1 MPMFV
6 LAIRVEVEMIFKM
19 NYRSFLIQREDSN
32 QSNKE
37 NIEQVLRLLNGV
49 ITEIFDPNIFY
60 SRLSFLES
68 GKDAIDIKNELNAGK
83 IHNGYKLPNI
93 QNKFYTRSTLVRNL
107 IPLPSEGKVR
117 AKFSKDESMIA
128 YPPAVN
134 RLPHLERPS
143 TLMNDEHVNSK
154 VYKSLSRPGNHLLLG

>member
-1 MPMFV
+1 MMPMFI
-6 LAIRVEVEMIFKM
+6 LGIRVEVEMIFKM
-19 NYRSFLIQREDSN
+19 NYKTFLISKDDN
-32 QSNKE
+32 QSNKA

-83 IHNGYKLPNI
+83 QFNGYKLPNI
-93 QNKFYTRSTLVRNL
+93 QNKFFTRSTLVKNL

-117 AKFSKDESMIA
+117 AKFGQGETIIQ
-128 YPPAVN
+128 YPTAKKL
-134 RLPHLERPS
+134 LPKLEISRS
-143 TLMNDEHVNSK
+143 TLDNRNSGVYNSVQRPLGHV
-154 VYKSLSRPGNHLLLG
+154 LLGQ